1 MMNSGSSNIRT
12 YERYV
17 PKAEGEQDMKQLKI
31 AIIGSGST
39 YTPELIEGLIARK
52 NSLAMKSIY
61 MMDINREKNEIVG
74 SLVRRMLS
82 YHNMQTE
89 LVLTESLEAA
99 VQDADYILGQIR
111 VGMLDARIK
120 DEKIPLK
127 YDLIGQETTGIGGFM
142 KAMRTI
148 PVMMNVAKTIEN
160 LAPDAWL
167 INFSNPSGLLAEALL
182 NHTNVKTI
190 GLCNNPVNMIRDAKK
205 RLPENTEIF
214 DYDYVGLN
222 HLSWMTAIYAD
233 GIEILQDQLKSN
245 ATVSTAKNIPQI
257 EYDDSLLQAAG
268 GLPCAYLSY
277 FYHRDKMLNKLK
289 KAEFSRGEEC
299 KKIEQE
305 LLERYRDSTV
315 LEKPVQLEKR
325 GGSLYSEAAISLI
338 DAMENDKNE
347 IHVINTQNK
356 GAFPFM
362 EKEDVVECKCLVGK
376 HGVMPVPFNGI
387 VNEHII
393 GLMKTI
399 KSYEKLAVT
408 AGIQGDRNA
417 ALRAMLVHPL
427 IGDYEKANAALD
439 EMFEANREYLP
450 QFFKVEEK

>member
-1 MMNSGSSNIRT
+1 
-12 YERYV
+12 
-17 PKAEGEQDMKQLKI
+17 
-31 AIIGSGST
+31 
-39 YTPELIEGLIARK
+39 
-52 NSLAMKSIY
+52 
-61 MMDINREKNEIVG
+61 
-74 SLVRRMLS
+74 
-82 YHNMQTE
+82 
-89 LVLTESLEAA
+89 
-99 VQDADYILGQIR
+99 
-111 VGMLDARIK
+111 
-120 DEKIPLK
+120 
-127 YDLIGQETTGIGGFM
+127 LIGQETTGIGGFM

-245 ATVSTAKNIPQI
+245 ATVSTARNIPQI

-315 LEKPVQLEKR
+315 LEKPVLLEKR

-376 HGVMPVPFNGI
+376 NGVMPVPFNGI

-439 EMFEANREYLP
+439 EMFKANREYLP